1 MTSSRT
7 GSFHPPRFLG
17 IGGALTLAMWLVA
30 AISSSAQTFTV
41 LANFNGSNG
50 KGPSGSLIQGIDG
63 NFYGITAWGGATSN
77 GTVFKVTPA
86 GQLTTLYS
94 FCSLSNCADG
104 QVPWGGLLL
113 AANGVIYGTTGYG
126 GTNTCWDGTT
136 PGCGT
141 VFEITPGGV
150 MTTLHS
156 FAGADGAYPS
166 ATLVQGADGNLY
178 GTTQYGGANNDGTVF
193 LITPGGNLTT
203 LASVCTTP
211 SECAGIFPTGLMRGT
226 DGNFYGT
233 NLTGDIFKITPQGT
247 LTTFYRFCSGVGCSG
262 MLYAPL
268 VQAANGKFYGVA
280 SAGDNSP
287 TTPSCDESSGDGFG
301 SVFEI
306 APDGTLT
313 SLYNFQNSSDG
324 ATPDGAL
331 IQATDGNLYGTTA
344 CGGSNSAG
352 TIFSITTDGTLT
364 PLYSLQFP
372 GGIGG
377 GVQAGLLQGTDGNFY
392 GTTPA
397 DGTYDSGTVFRLS
410 MGLVPFVKTLPTSGG
425 VGTVIQI
432 LGTGLTGA
440 TAVSFNGTAA
450 VFTVVSDSDIQ
461 ATVPTNATTGLVTV
475 TTGSGTLSSNQAFQV
490 TTQAATPVFSP
501 PAGIY
506 PSAQTVTISDVTP
519 KATIY
524 YTTDGTT
531 PTTSSTAYSTP
542 ITITSEETIEAIA
555 VATGY
560 APSAVTSAVYG
571 IETPAPTFSPAP
583 GMYAS
588 TQTVTISDAMS
599 GATIYYTTDGSI
611 PSKYSLAYSN
621 PIAVS
626 SPETIQAIAVA
637 PGYSPSAV
645 ASAEYIVGTPF
656 AVQPVTTWLEVSPG
670 GTATYTLTLA
680 PSSGL
685 STIPVAVSFSA
696 SGQPSG
702 ATATFSPNPV
712 PAGAGSTTVTLT
724 IQTSSS
730 SARIN
735 SARTS
740 WALALCVLIVP
751 LTGTRRWRS
760 RIWRS
765 ANGAGYLLCLLL
777 LCALSGALA
786 GCGKLGAALGGAPS
800 SHTYTVTITATG
812 GGTTTTTTV
821 LLKVRG

>member
-1 MTSSRT
+1 
-7 GSFHPPRFLG
+7 
-17 IGGALTLAMWLVA
+17 MWLMV

-41 LANFNGSNG
+41 IVNFNDD
-50 KGPSGSLIQGIDG
+50 KGLPRFSGPLIQGIDG
-63 NFYGITAWGGATSN
+63 NFYDTTTYYNATG
-77 GTVFKVTPA
+77 GTVFKVSRT
-86 GQLTTLYS
+86 GELTTLYK
-94 FCSLSNCADG
+94 FCLLANCSDG
-104 QVPWGGLLL
+104 QMPLSGLLL
-113 AANGVIYGTTGYG
+113 AANGIMYGTTAHG
-126 GTNTCWDGTT
+126 GANTCWPASTGT

-141 VFEITPGGV
+141 IFQISPSGV
-150 MTTLHS
+150 LTTLYS
-156 FAGADGAYPS
+156 FAGTDGAFP
-166 ATLVQGADGNLY
+166 AGPLVQGTDGNLY
-178 GTTQYGGANNDGTVF
+178 GTTISGSTQNTGTVF
-193 LITPGGNLTT
+193 MITPGGNLTT
-203 LASVCTTP
+203 LYNFCNP
-211 SECAGIFPTGLMRGT
+211 SGCFGANPNALVQGA

-233 NLTGDIFKITPQGT
+233 TSGGGNYGGGTVFRITPQGALTSYNLCT
-247 LTTFYRFCSGVGCSG
+247 LTGCPG
-262 MLYAPL
+262 GGGPLAPL
-268 VQAANGKFYGVA
+268 VQASSGNFYGTA
-280 SAGDNSP
+280 PYGGNSG
-287 TTPSCDESSGDGFG
+287 TTPVCIQGGAVEYGA
-301 SVFEI
+301 VFEI
-306 APDGTLT
+306 TPDGTFT
-313 SLYNFQNSSDG
+313 SLYDFQNANDG
-324 ATPDGAL
+324 AEPEGAL
-331 IQATDGNLYGTTA
+331 IQASDGNLYGTTA
-344 CGGSNSAG
+344 CGGSSSAG
-352 TIFSITTDGTLT
+352 TIFSITPGGTFT
-364 PLYSLQFP
+364 PLYSFASPAGLSV
-372 GGIGG
+372 GN
-377 GVQAGLLQGTDGNFY
+377 QAGLLQGTDGNFY

-397 DGTYDSGTVFRLS
+397 DGTDLNGTVFKFS
-410 MGLVPFVKTLPTSGG
+410 MGLGPFVKTLPTSGG

-475 TTGSGTLSSNQAFQV
+475 TTANGTLSSNQAFQV

-506 PSAQTVTISDVTP
+506 PSAQNVTISDVTP

-542 ITITSEETIEAIA
+542 ITIMPEETIEAIA
-555 VATGY
+555 IASGY
-560 APSAVTSAVYG
+560 APSAVTSAVYS

-611 PSKYSLAYSN
+611 PGKYSLAYSN

-645 ASAEYIVGTPF
+645 ASALYIVGPPF
-656 AVQPVTTWLEVSPG
+656 TVQATTTWLEASPG
-670 GTATYTLTLA
+670 GAAAYPLTVA
-680 PSSGL
+680 PASGI

-696 SGQPSG
+696 SGLPSG

-712 PAGAGSTTVTLT
+712 PTGAGSTTVTLT

-730 SARIN
+730 SARIS
-735 SARTS
+735 SARMS
-740 WALALCVLIVP
+740 WAVTLCVLIVP
-751 LTGTRRWRS
+751 LAGTRRWRS

-765 ANGAGYLLCLLL
+765 ANGAGYLLWLLL
-777 LCALSGALA
+777 LCTLSGALA
-786 GCGKLGAALGGAPS
+786 GCGTLGAATGGAPS

-812 GGTTTTTTV
+812 GGTSTTTTV